1 MRIFLI
7 IPLVMLVLV
16 MGAPFSQA
24 QSVPDWVK
32 NTAGWWATDAI
43 SETEFVNAI
52 EFLVKNG
59 IIEITSTSSGGS
71 SESVPD
77 WVKNTAGWWATDAIS
92 ETEFVN
98 AVTFLVNVG
107 IIQVEVDNKCVDNF
121 SKYFNDKQGIID
133 VCNEHESSINEEL
146 IPYDVELNFN
156 SKGFR
161 GEEFSEQKL
170 SDIYRIIIVGGSTI
184 QSADTINDSSIPGI
198 MQKMFDAQKINSK
211 VEVINAGVSGG
222 NSHTEYELISNKL
235 VNYEP
240 DLIIIYDGWNDL
252 VADYPVKGIV
262 DKWER
267 TCFEAYKNN
276 FDLIITLQPI
286 AGFGNKQLTDQE
298 YINSLT
304 GKDHNGFQLIQAK
317 ATYEWMKKELQ
328 SLGLDA
334 ERELGKGICETH
346 DLRSIFDD
354 VKGPVYWDQGH
365 VLHSG
370 NFIVAEKFFELA
382 MEKIEPAYIPDGKF
396 TEIISQYNNKSVLSF
411 LLENLGIN
419 DESFYSEQNSIKPI
433 EEGKGKYFVL
443 KNNFENAEKILV
455 GKDLSQVNLKKI
467 YFSGNDLTGVNLSG
481 HDLRD
486 VDFTDV
492 IIRGANLSGA
502 NLEGKDLS
510 GMDLR
515 GINFSN
521 ANLRNVD
528 FTDVIFSKTIQAAGS
543 FCHDENDIFND
554 IKFFNCQITVIENES
569 MKNDFKNADLNGAK
583 FGSTKD
589 ENQRVFFADFKN
601 ADLTNVNV
609 DSVQFF
615 GCDFT
620 NTKLDNLTAKQMFI
634 LKSDFKNT
642 EMNYFDIRQ
651 TWIQKTSFN
660 NAQMTNG
667 LFDSIT
673 FIDTHFPETD
683 LEGTN
688 FVNLNQYDSTYNCEN
703 NEICTK

>member
-1 MRIFLI
+1 MKIFLI

-43 SETEFVNAI
+43 SENEFVNAI
-52 EFLVKNG
+52 
-59 IIEITSTSSGGS
+59 
-71 SESVPD
+71 
-77 WVKNTAGWWATDAIS
+77 
-92 ETEFVN
+92 
-98 AVTFLVNVG
+98 TFLVNVG
-107 IIQVEVDNKCVDNF
+107 IIEVKADNKCVDNF

-133 VCNEHESSINEEL
+133 VCNEHESSISVEL
-146 IPYDVELNFN
+146 IPYDIELNFN

-161 GEEFSEQKL
+161 GEEFSEQKS
-170 SDIYRIIIVGGSTI
+170 SDVYRIIVVGGSTI
-184 QSADTINDSSIPGI
+184 QSAETINDSSIPGI

-267 TCFEAYKNN
+267 TCFEAYENN
-276 FDLIITLQPI
+276 FELIITLQPI

-317 ATYEWMKKELQ
+317 ATYEWMKNELQ

-346 DLRSIFDD
+346 DLRNIFDD
-354 VKGPVYWDQGH
+354 VKGSVYWDQGH

-370 NFIVAEKFFELA
+370 NFIIAEKFFELA
-382 MEKIEPAYIPDGKF
+382 MEKIEPAYIPDRKF

-419 DESFYSEQNSIKPI
+419 DESFYLEQNSIRPI

-443 KNNFENAEKILV
+443 KNDFGNAEKILV

-467 YFSGNDLTGVNLSG
+467 YFSGNDLTGVNLSE

-486 VDFTDV
+486 VDFTDA

-515 GINFSN
+515 GIDFSN

-528 FTDVIFSKTIQAAGS
+528 FTDAIFSKTVQSAGS
-543 FCHDENDIFND
+543 FCHDENDVFNV

-569 MKNDFKNADLNGAK
+569 MRNNFKNADLNGAK
-583 FGSTKD
+583 FGSTNDK
-589 ENQRVFFADFKN
+589 NQRVFFADFKN
-601 ADLTNVNV
+601 ADLNGAKF
-609 DSVQFF
+609 DSVNFF
-615 GCDFT
+615 GCDFS
-620 NTKLDNLTAKQMFI
+620 NTKLDNIIADNIVF
-634 LKSDFKNT
+634 LKNNFMKTSMNNLQISNIWIQSSSFSNT
-642 EMNYFDIRQ
+642 EIKNGQIYESVFVDTNLSNADLNGTAILEPAL
-651 TWIQKTSFN
+651 FGDN
-660 NAQMTNG
+660 NFECKNNR
-667 LFDSIT
+667 I
-673 FIDTHFPETD
+673 
-683 LEGTN
+683 
-688 FVNLNQYDSTYNCEN
+688 CE
-703 NEICTK
+703 